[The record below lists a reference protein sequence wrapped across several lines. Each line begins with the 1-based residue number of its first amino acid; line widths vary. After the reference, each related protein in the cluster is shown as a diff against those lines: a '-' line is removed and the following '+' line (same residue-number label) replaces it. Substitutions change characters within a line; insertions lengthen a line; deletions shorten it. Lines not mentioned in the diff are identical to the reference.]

1 MLGRVEAPENLV
13 NSNAPRT
20 SPEPGDTVG
29 RFVLQERLG
38 EGGVG
43 VVYRASDPSDGEV
56 VALKLLK
63 QELSADPGFV
73 HRFEREARIA
83 RTVQHRHLVPV
94 VDAGE
99 ARGTHYLAARFYPG
113 GSLDDRQRPGGPLA
127 VDRILRLAAG
137 VGEAL
142 DTLHEMGI
150 VHRDVKPANV
160 MLEES
165 GDGAL
170 TDFGLA
176 KGAAYT
182 RLTQVGHVLG
192 SIEYMA
198 PELIGGGEA
207 SPASDVYAFGCLL
220 HACVAGT
227 PPFVRSTFLQTG
239 FAHLEDDP
247 PDPTAG
253 RPDVPAALGSAI
265 RLALDKDPERRP
277 ATATTVARL
286 LAAGARMGAFR

>member
-1 MLGRVEAPENLV
+1 MLMSVDSRLNPA

-20 SPEPGDTVG
+20 SPKPGDTVG
-29 RFVLQERLG
+29 RFTLEQRLG

-43 VVYRASDPSDGEV
+43 VVHRASDPSSGEI

-63 QELSADPGFV
+63 SELCVDPGFV

-83 RTVQHRHLVPV
+83 RSVQHRHLVPV
-94 VDAGE
+94 VDAG
-99 ARGTHYLAARFYPG
+99 ADGGVHYLAARFYGG
-113 GSLDDRQRPGGPLA
+113 GSLDDRLRGEGPLA
-127 VDRILRLAAG
+127 PDRILRLAAG
-137 VGEAL
+137 LGEAL
-142 DTLHEMGI
+142 DTLHQMGI

-165 GDGAL
+165 GDAAL

-176 KGAAYT
+176 KGAAST

-207 SPASDVYAFGCLL
+207 TPASDVYAFGCLL
-220 HACVAGT
+220 HACIAGQ

-253 RPDVPAALGSAI
+253 RPDVPPAFGSAI
-265 RLALDKDPERRP
+265 RLALDKEPEKRP

>member
-1 MLGRVEAPENLV
+1 MGRPENPAIS
-13 NSNAPRT
+13 NSPRN
-20 SPEPGDTVG
+20 SPAPGDRVG
-29 RFVLQERLG
+29 RFTLEERLG

-43 VVYRASDPSDGEV
+43 VVYRASEGAEGGC

-63 QELSADPGFV
+63 TELSSDPGFV

-99 ARGTHYLAARFYPG
+99 AGGVYYLAARFYPH
-113 GSLDDRQRPGGPLA
+113 GSLDDRLRQGGPLP

-142 DTLHEMGI
+142 DTLHRMGI

-176 KGAAYT
+176 KGAAST

-198 PELIGGGEA
+198 PELISGGEA
-207 SPASDVYAFGCLL
+207 TPASDVYAFGCLL

-239 FAHLEDDP
+239 FAHLEEDP
-247 PDPTAG
+247 PDATAG
-253 RPDVPAALGSAI
+253 RPEVPAALGSAI
-265 RLALDKDPERRP
+265 RLALDKEPERRP

>member
-1 MLGRVEAPENLV
+1 MLISVGDGLNPAPG
-13 NSNAPRT
+13 
-20 SPEPGDTVG
+20 PGDAVG
-29 RFVLQERLG
+29 RFTLEERLG

-43 VVYRASDPSDGEV
+43 VVYRASGGDET

-63 QELSADPGFV
+63 AELSSDPRFV
-73 HRFEREARIA
+73 RRFEREARIA
-83 RTVQHRHLVPV
+83 RSVEHRNLVPV
-94 VDAGE
+94 VDHGE
-99 ARGTHYLAARFYPG
+99 AGGVHFLAARFYPH
-113 GSLDDRQRPGGPLA
+113 GSLDDRLRADGPLP

-137 VGEAL
+137 VGDAL
-142 DTLHEMGI
+142 DTLHRMGI

-160 MLEES
+160 MLEAT
-165 GDGAL
+165 GDGSL

-192 SIEYMA
+192 SIEFMA
-198 PELIGGGEA
+198 PELIAGGEA
-207 SPASDVYAFGCLL
+207 TPASDVYAFGCLL

-253 RPDVPAALGSAI
+253 RTDVPPAFGSAI
-265 RLALDKDPERRP
+265 RLALDKEPDRRP

-286 LAAGARMGAFR
+286 LAAGARTGAFR

>member
-1 MLGRVEAPENLV
+1 MEDGLNPAR
-13 NSNAPRT
+13 SNGSRT
-20 SPEPGDTVG
+20 SPAPGDAVG
-29 RFVLQERLG
+29 RFTLEERLG

-43 VVYRASDPSDGEV
+43 VVYRASDRDAGET

-63 QELSADPGFV
+63 GELSSDPGFV

-99 ARGTHYLAARFYPG
+99 AGGVHYLAARFYPH
-113 GSLDDRQRPGGPLA
+113 GSLDDRLREGPLPA
-127 VDRILRLAAG
+127 DRILRLAAG
-137 VGEAL
+137 LGAAL
-142 DTLHEMGI
+142 DTLHQLGI

-160 MLEES
+160 MLEEA

-176 KGAAYT
+176 KGAAST

-207 SPASDVYAFGCLL
+207 TPASDVYAFGCLL

-227 PPFVRSTFLQTG
+227 PPFTRSTFLQTG

-247 PDPTAG
+247 PDATAG
-253 RPDVPAALGSAI
+253 RPDLPAGFGSAI
-265 RLALDKDPERRP
+265 RLALVKEPEKRP

>member
-1 MLGRVEAPENLV
+1 MGDGVNPA
-13 NSNAPRT
+13 NSNGSRT
-20 SPEPGDTVG
+20 SPAPGDVIG
-29 RFVLQERLG
+29 RFVLAERLG

-43 VVYRASDPSDGEV
+43 VVYRASDADDGGI

-63 QELSADPGFV
+63 AELSADAGFV
-73 HRFEREARIA
+73 NRFEREARIA

-94 VDAGE
+94 VDAGQ
-99 ARGTHYLAARFYPG
+99 AGGVYYLAARFYPH
-113 GSLDDRQRPGGPLA
+113 GSLDDRLREGGPLP

-137 VGEAL
+137 VGQAL
-142 DTLHEMGI
+142 DTLHQMGI

-160 MLEES
+160 MLEEA

-207 SPASDVYAFGCLL
+207 TPASDVYAFGCLL

-227 PPFVRSTFLQTG
+227 PPFTRSTFLQTG
-239 FAHLEDDP
+239 FAHLEEDP
-247 PDPTAG
+247 PDATAG
-253 RPDVPAALGSAI
+253 RPEVPAAFGSAI
-265 RLALDKDPERRP
+265 RLALDKDPARRP

-286 LAAGARMGAFR
+286 LAAGARLGAFR